1 MNIQMLD
8 NLEYVFI
15 FDYYDIPLF
24 FFSKD
29 KNDGKYYVF
38 YLIDDNAY
46 FYSSLS
52 ASDINYF
59 FANSNGYDFLD
70 YLNNKSKLKFILLEG
85 NTCYIKELSEYKMI
99 FNEDFKEAFP
109 LGRHEIKYEY
119 IHKVDFLEIKNN
131 YKKYFPNIYDTEQL
145 TLRIKDKKN
154 SHSLDI
160 NIIYSTLDFIKN
172 SWADINDR
180 YANFGAEKK
189 LLMTAPTRGSLK
201 LEFRLESFEANSLF
215 PNKASFSELVDF
227 IDNLSFTPI
236 YSEEEMM
243 NEKNLIEET
252 SKFYEIIDKNNL
264 SIDFI
269 SNNVKLS
276 NIKKSEHI
284 KRNLE
289 NMRFCVNKEIMK
301 KNVTTENIEIEGEV
315 LSANIKRNHFRIK
328 SVSLG
333 EIYGTFETELFK
345 RLKSSEISVTV
356 SKYIYAHVIK
366 EEIVNIDSNET
377 ITKYILTSFNQ

>member
-1 MNIQMLD
+1 
-8 NLEYVFI
+8 
-15 FDYYDIPLF
+15 
-24 FFSKD
+24 
-29 KNDGKYYVF
+29 
-38 YLIDDNAY
+38 
-46 FYSSLS
+46 
-52 ASDINYF
+52 
-59 FANSNGYDFLD
+59 
-70 YLNNKSKLKFILLEG
+70 
-85 NTCYIKELSEYKMI
+85 
-99 FNEDFKEAFP
+99 
-109 LGRHEIKYEY
+109 
-119 IHKVDFLEIKNN
+119 
-131 YKKYFPNIYDTEQL
+131 
-145 TLRIKDKKN
+145 
-154 SHSLDI
+154 
-160 NIIYSTLDFIKN
+160 
-172 SWADINDR
+172 
-180 YANFGAEKK
+180 
-189 LLMTAPTRGSLK
+189 
-201 LEFRLESFEANSLF
+201 
-215 PNKASFSELVDF
+215 
-227 IDNLSFTPI
+227 
-236 YSEEEMM
+236 M

-252 SKFYEIIDKNNL
+252 YKFYEIIDKNNL

-345 RLKSSEISVTV
+345 KLKSSEISVTV